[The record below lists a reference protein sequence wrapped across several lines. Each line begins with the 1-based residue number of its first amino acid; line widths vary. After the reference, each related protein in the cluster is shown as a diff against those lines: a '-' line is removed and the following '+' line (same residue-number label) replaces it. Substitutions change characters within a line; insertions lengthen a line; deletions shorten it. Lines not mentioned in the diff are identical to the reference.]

1 MFCVKKKSGV
11 LEEKKKV
18 VKRLLDSKSSDYL
31 WQIVMFSWTA
41 GRRTLPFPASKQ
53 KGPGPLPCHL
63 HFCLLDHLKER
74 NKSRFHLPSKT
85 KLCMS

>member
-1 MFCVKKKSGV
+1 
-11 LEEKKKV
+11 
-18 VKRLLDSKSSDYL
+18 
-31 WQIVMFSWTA
+31 MFSWTA